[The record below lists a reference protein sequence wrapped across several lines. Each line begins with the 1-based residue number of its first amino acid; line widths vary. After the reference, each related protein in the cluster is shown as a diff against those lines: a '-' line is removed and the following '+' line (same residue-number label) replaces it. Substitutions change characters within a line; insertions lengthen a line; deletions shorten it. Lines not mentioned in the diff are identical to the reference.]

1 MAERSEEEVATG
13 VLQISVGGVVKA
25 MPTLPIK
32 HIPEW
37 AKLLDAVTP
46 SGIAASDPEEG
57 FTLIARVTLAGL
69 LDLVVAYDRSGALG
83 GREWIEEHADPAEM
97 KAAAVQMA
105 DNAFPFGEAAAVIG
119 TMVATRIRQATA
131 SPDDPSDPP
140 SSTKPSST
148 NGASTRKR
156 SARASTRSS

>member
-1 MAERSEEEVATG
+1 MAERSEEEVASG
-13 VLQISVGGVVKA
+13 LLLVSVGGVVKS

-46 SGIAASDPEEG
+46 SGIAASNPDDG
-57 FTLIARVTLAGL
+57 FGLIARVTNTAL
-69 LDLVVAYDRSGALG
+69 LDLVVAYDRTGALG
-83 GREWIEEHADPAEM
+83 GREWLEENADPAEL

-119 TMVATRIRQATA
+119 TAVMTRVGQAA
-131 SPDDPSDPP
+131 AASDPP
-140 SSTKPSST
+140 SSTNGPSPT
-148 NGASTRKR
+148 GASARKR